1 MADLKL
7 ELQPFV
13 SRMVKI
19 EKQVDKGEDIDYEE
33 VNKLLPIIDKYVNK
47 YGLGVLD
54 ILDDLIQAELSKN

>member
-19 EKQVDKGEDIDYEE
+19 EKQIDKGEDVDYEE
-33 VNKLLPIIDKYVNK
+33 VNKLVPIIDKYLNK